1 LQIIR
6 YFCKNYK
13 YEKKK
18 KILIKL
24 AKTKKFLYL
33 NPFCVTTIGMII
45 KTKFK
50 RNSFNKAGY
59 SRKMGWLPSTR
70 GYAMNPVDHPHGGRT
85 KAGLQVSMWGQ
96 HTKGKK
102 NKKNHLSYYEVKM
115 KR

>member
-1 LQIIR
+1 
-6 YFCKNYK
+6 
-13 YEKKK
+13 
-18 KILIKL
+18 
-24 AKTKKFLYL
+24 
-33 NPFCVTTIGMII
+33 
-45 KTKFK
+45 
-50 RNSFNKAGY
+50 
-59 SRKMGWLPSTR
+59 MGWLPSTR